1 MLIVFGTTFA
11 VALVA
16 ASLSLWGLLEV
27 GKTDGRENL
36 VLIALA
42 TFALGFAAALAVAKR
57 VDIAAATAGLVTLFV
72 GGGGFALI
80 YALYSSLC
88 GSHPSSC

>member
-42 TFALGFAAALAVAKR
+42 TFAFGFAAAVAIAMR

-72 GGGGFALI
+72 VGGGFALI